1 VYKETDYRNVLTLLI
16 DQSINEMMQHKQY
29 YERVDSR
36 SASSLGPDS
45 DNDNDNDDD
54 YDEEEDPECSSHS
67 LLPPKMHP
75 LPLKT
80 IECECLDEDSMLA
93 SLSNENLMLH
103 DRVNE
108 LERELGVFESR
119 IAQQRVLINQL
130 QSLVWSMENTAEP
143 TCAPHDTGDED
154 ASVLAAVENGETSL
168 MVALLS
174 SSPSGQSAKMIL
186 GRVGT
191 NALQIACQKGHLE
204 IVTWLIET
212 GHVDVRADFD
222 SALQWAAKRGDQEL
236 AGILL
241 RNGADPTSLNGCA
254 IRIALDRGHNEIAK
268 QLMEHVSYPSNKT
281 HSDIMTE

>member
-1 VYKETDYRNVLTLLI
+1 
-16 DQSINEMMQHKQY
+16 MMQHKQY

-36 SASSLGPDS
+36 SASSVGPGS
-45 DNDNDNDDD
+45 DNDNDYDDD
-54 YDEEEDPECSSHS
+54 GEEDPECSSHS
-67 LLPPKMHP
+67 LLPKMHP
-75 LPLKT
+75 LPIKT
-80 IECECLDEDSMLA
+80 VVDCECLDEDSMLA

-119 IAQQRVLINQL
+119 IAQQRVLIHQL

-154 ASVLAAVENGETSL
+154 ASILAAVENGETSL

-174 SSPSGQSAKMIL
+174 SSPSGQSTKMIL

-191 NALQIACQKGHLE
+191 NALQIACQLGHLE

-212 GHVDVRADFD
+212 GNVDVRADFD

-241 RNGADPTSLNGCA
+241 RNGADPTSLNGVA
-254 IRIALDRGHNEIAK
+254 IRIALDRGHNDVAK